1 MNKCGLEI
9 GPGLV
14 ASTCGRVVTPT
25 SSLIQPAFIVP
36 FEQTKIGETATQ
48 IIDPKADE
56 IARTIHIGNVNAS
69 VRAKMIST
77 VLKLA

>member
-1 MNKCGLEI
+1 MS
-9 GPGLV
+9 PDF
-14 ASTCGRVVTPT
+14 T
-25 SSLIQPAFIVP
+25 FP

-77 VLKLA
+77 VLKLACQIGTYAHN